1 MGTRR
6 AGDDNN
12 DALSPH
18 APRSTFCTTPATTAM
33 AQVQALARLGALRAR
48 APLLSPCTAVMMT
61 PRPASLRGRR
71 VRALSVAAAGQAKMC
86 EPGQTLPDATL
97 IEKHKPV
104 RIHDIFKGSIFAL

>member
-1 MGTRR
+1 
-6 AGDDNN
+6 
-12 DALSPH
+12 
-18 APRSTFCTTPATTAM
+18 M

-48 APLLSPCTAVMMT
+48 APLLSPCTAVMMMT

-104 RIHDIFKGSIFAL
+104 RIHDIFKVRFFAM